1 MANIRRWIDGLAETK
16 CHTIVKFEHGLLC
29 QKSGGDTQR
38 KNTTLEVNKPLLTKM
53 SQVAPDIVGR
63 DQTRQQRKRSSDF
76 KFYKITLSLQSQI
89 SA

>member
-38 KNTTLEVNKPLLTKM
+38 KNTTLEV
-53 SQVAPDIVGR
+53 
-63 DQTRQQRKRSSDF
+63 KRSSDF